1 MFSGHLENVLE
12 MLLLL
17 GRIPDTQ
24 EDTRTI
30 ETFETFF
37 KKKKLITIT
46 RFRVEN
52 NRSNT
57 QSHQLELS
65 HNNEL
70 FDQLISRF

>member
-24 EDTRTI
+24 EDTRTT

>member
-24 EDTRTI
+24 EDTRTT

-37 KKKKLITIT
+37 KKKKT
-46 RFRVEN
+46 N
-52 NRSNT
+52 NNHQI
-57 QSHQLELS
+57 QSWKQPIKYS
-65 HNNEL
+65 VTSIGI
-70 FDQLISRF
+70 IS